1 MPIIERGKT
10 AIRPSKKMADREGVA
25 SVVGTILA
33 LLVFLSIL
41 GIFTN
46 HYVPSMMA
54 GNEHNHDS
62 QVITQISELKQ
73 AIDNMMMYYINSHSS
88 TLSAYTPL
96 TLGSSGV
103 PMFATG
109 TQGQLGIVPEA
120 GMQDPSFSV
129 VFNYTADG
137 HSFSENSTS
146 GGGVV
151 VNIPNRYYIPQSIL
165 YENDAVILGQ
175 SSGQVMLANPGF
187 NVTSSGNTVSMRLL
201 QLSVETPTS
210 SNVTYSGTN
219 TVGLTSQLLEFSQGT
234 YSVNG
239 SIRMQIVTPFA
250 SAWEN
255 FINSTFR
262 QAGLSQGHGLN
273 VSVRNP
279 SFQNYILTV
288 TVTPSQGFQMTL
300 STAIVSIAAEE

>member
-262 QAGLSQGHGLN
+262 QAGLSQGHGLK
-273 VSVRNP
+273 VSVGNL

-288 TVTPSQGFQMTL
+288 TVTPSKGFQITL

>member
-109 TQGQLGIVPEA
+109 TQGQMGIIPAA
-120 GMQDPSFSV
+120 GNGGQDPSF
-129 VFNYTADG
+129 AL
-137 HSFSENSTS
+137 SFSYISGGSKYTENSLA

-175 SSGQVMLANPGF
+175 SNGQVMLAAPGF
-187 NVTSSGNTVSMRLL
+187 NVSSQGGGSINILQVSII
-201 QLSVETPTS
+201 TPSGTNIS
-210 SNVTYSGTN
+210 YSGTN
-219 TVGLTSQLLEFSQGT
+219 TVGLSSQLLEFSQNSYTVYGNVT
-234 YSVNG
+234 LK
-239 SIRMQIVTPFA
+239 IVTPFA
-250 SAWEN
+250 SAWEKFLN
-255 FINSTFR
+255 TS
-262 QAGLSQGHGLN
+262 LSQNGFVKGKYTL
-273 VSVRNP
+273 SDIEL
-279 SFQNYILTV
+279 SYQNYLI
-288 TVTPSQGFQMTL
+288 TL
-300 STAIVSIAAEE
+300 SLPVEHITVSTALVNIAAEE